1 MTNEAWLTVEQV
13 AAHLNIA
20 PVTVY
25 RWIEAEKIPCHRVGH
40 QWRFSTTEIDQ
51 WVYSGK
57 ASDFERKRAKTKKR
71 NKTSQNREVST

>member
-25 RWIEAEKIPCHRVGH
+25 RWIDAEKIPCHKVGR
-40 QWRFSTTEIDQ
+40 QWRFKISEVDEWIRTGGAADF
-51 WVYSGK
+51 K
-57 ASDFERKRAKTKKR
+57 AAPSSKDKEK
-71 NKTSQNREVST
+71 

>member
-25 RWIEAEKIPCHRVGH
+25 RWIEAEKIPCHKVGR
-40 QWRFSTTEIDQ
+40 QWRFKITEPCH
-51 WVYSGK
+51 
-57 ASDFERKRAKTKKR
+57 
-71 NKTSQNREVST
+71 

>member
-25 RWIEAEKIPCHRVGH
+25 RWIEAEKIPCHKVGR
-40 QWRFSTTEIDQ
+40 QWRFKISEVDEWIRTGGAADD
-51 WVYSGK
+51 SGEPKKKK
-57 ASDFERKRAKTKKR
+57 AEAP
-71 NKTSQNREVST
+71 